1 MITTHYDLVVLGAGP
16 GGYVAAI
23 RAAQLGKSVAVIE
36 STYWGG
42 VCLNVGC
49 IPSKALLRNAE
60 LAHTFQHQADLF
72 GISGQ
77 VTFDYGAAYDRS
89 RHVADGRVKGVH
101 YLMKKNAITEING
114 HGTFADPH
122 TIDVALT
129 GGGSHTVTFDDAI
142 IATGSSVRLLPGVAL
157 SQNVVTYEAQILS
170 RELPESIVIVG
181 AGAIGMEFAYV
192 LVNYGVKVTII
203 EYLERALP
211 NEDVEVSKE
220 ITRQYKKL
228 GIDILTSTRVDAI
241 DDDGTAVTVSYTA
254 ASGQGSTIRADKV
267 LMSVGFAPRTTGF
280 GLENTGVA
288 LTERGAIAIDDYMRT
303 NVPHLYAIGD
313 VTAKLQLAHVAE
325 AQGVVAAETIAG
337 AETMTLGDYRMM
349 PRATFSQPQVASFG
363 LTEQQARDEGHDITV
378 AKFPFTANGKA
389 QGLGE
394 PGGFI
399 KLIAD
404 TQYGE
409 LLGAHMIGSDVAEL
423 LPELTLAQKWDL
435 TAAELARNVHTH
447 PTLGEALQEGFHGL
461 TGHMINL

>member
-1 MITTHYDLVVLGAGP
+1 MSTRYDVVVLGAGP

-23 RAAQLGKSVAVIE
+23 RAAQLGKTVAVIE
-36 STYWGG
+36 KQYWGG

-60 LAHTFQHQADLF
+60 LAHTFHHQAKQF
-72 GISGQ
+72 GITGDVS
-77 VTFDYGAAYDRS
+77 FDYGAAYDRS
-89 RHVADGRVKGVH
+89 RTVSDGRVKGVH
-101 YLMKKNAITEING
+101 FLMKKNAITEIDG
-114 HGTFADPH
+114 HGTFADAH
-122 TIDVALT
+122 TINVALT
-129 GGGSHTVTFDDAI
+129 AGGTQTVIFDDAV
-142 IATGSSVRLLPGVAL
+142 IATGSTVRLLPGVEL
-157 SQNVVTYEAQILS
+157 SENVVTYEAQILS
-170 RELPESIVIVG
+170 RELPGSIVIVG

-192 LVNYGVKVTII
+192 LANYGVQVTII
-203 EYLERALP
+203 EYLDRALP
-211 NEDVEVSKE
+211 NEDIEVSKE
-220 ITRQYKKL
+220 ITRQYVKL
-228 GIDILTSTRVDAI
+228 GIDILTSTKVETVV
-241 DDDGTAVTVSYTA
+241 DDGTSVTVTYTA
-254 ASGQGSTIRADKV
+254 AGGERSSVRADKV
-267 LMSVGFAPRTTGF
+267 LMSVGFAPRTTGY

-288 LTERGAIAIDDYMRT
+288 LTDRGAIAIDEYMRT
-303 NVPHLYAIGD
+303 TAPHLYAIGD

-337 AETMTLGDYRMM
+337 AETMPLGDYRMM

-363 LTEQQARDEGHDITV
+363 LTEQQARDEGHDVKV
-378 AKFPFTANGKA
+378 AKFPFSANGKA

-399 KLIAD
+399 KLVAD
-404 TQYGE
+404 AKYGE
-409 LLGAHMIGSDVAEL
+409 LLGGHMIGADVAEL

>member
-1 MITTHYDLVVLGAGP
+1 
-16 GGYVAAI
+16 
-23 RAAQLGKSVAVIE
+23 
-36 STYWGG
+36 
-42 VCLNVGC
+42 
-49 IPSKALLRNAE
+49 
-60 LAHTFQHQADLF
+60 
-72 GISGQ
+72 
-77 VTFDYGAAYDRS
+77 
-89 RHVADGRVKGVH
+89 VADGRVKGVH
-101 YLMKKNAITEING
+101 FLMKKNGITEIDG
-114 HGTFADPH
+114 HGTFTDAR

-129 GGGSHTVTFDDAI
+129 AGGNQTVTFDDAI
-142 IATGSSVRLLPGVAL
+142 IATGSTVRLLPGVEL
-157 SQNVVTYEAQILS
+157 SENVVTYEAQILS
-170 RELPESIVIVG
+170 RELPGSIVIVG

-192 LVNYGVKVTII
+192 LANYGVRVTII
-203 EYLERALP
+203 EYLDRALP

-228 GIDILTSTRVDAI
+228 GIDILTSTKVETV
-241 DDDGTAVTVSYTA
+241 DDDGTSVAVTYTA
-254 ASGQGSTIRADKV
+254 ASGERTSIRADKV
-267 LMSVGFAPRTTGF
+267 LMSVGFAPRIAGY

-288 LTERGAIAIDDYMRT
+288 LTDRGAIAIDEYMRT

-325 AQGVVAAETIAG
+325 AQGVVTAETIAG
-337 AETMTLGDYRMM
+337 AETMPLGDYRMM

-363 LTEQQARDEGHDITV
+363 LTEQQARDEGHDVKV

-399 KLIAD
+399 KLVAD
-404 TQYGE
+404 AQYGE
-409 LLGAHMIGSDVAEL
+409 LLGGHLIGADVAEL

-461 TGHMINL
+461 IGHMINL